1 MGELH
6 AMRPEEDNENQN
18 TALILE
24 FINMEERPSMKQ
36 ESKILLSRILHFC
49 RKAMLHLHKSLA
61 WSDFN

>member
-1 MGELH
+1 
-6 AMRPEEDNENQN
+6 MRPEEDNENQN
-18 TALILE
+18 AALILE

-61 WSDFN
+61 